1 MTNELSIKDLN
12 IFLEIIIQG
21 TNEQSIE
28 SFEHYV
34 NVVGGFHVSFNN
46 RYGNFTI
53 YRGQKEDRS
62 LLPSIARG
70 SLPTKEV
77 LIKEENIFNEFK
89 RLSYPHLDLNF
100 NHNDDWSMLALAQH
114 HRLPTRLLDWT
125 ANPLAALWF
134 ACIEEK
140 EEKDKSNRIVWA
152 FLIRKDDIANNTLT
166 PFEQEKTKVF
176 RPNHITKRITSQNG
190 WFTVHKF
197 GEDEIIPLDE
207 QFEGRF
213 IRYLIP
219 ENQRFNILNKLDAM
233 GINNYSLFPDLEGLS
248 HYLEWK
254 NKNLSDNLRTIT
266 SLYEKLS
273 SRENIK

>member
-1 MTNELSIKDLN
+1 M
-12 IFLEIIIQG
+12 

-28 SFEHYV
+28 DFKFFFKEIIKGTNEQLLESFEDYV
-34 NVVGGFHVSFNN
+34 KEICHIHLALNIHFGD
-46 RYGNFTI
+46 FTI
-53 YRGQKEDRS
+53 YRGQKEDKP
-62 LLPSIARG
+62 LLPSIARDG
-70 SLPTKEV
+70 LPTKEV
-77 LIKEENIFNEFK
+77 IKKEINIFEEFR
-89 RLSYPHLDLNF
+89 RLSYPHLDSRINPD
-100 NHNDDWSMLALAQH
+100 DDWSMLALAQH

-140 EEKDKSNRIVWA
+140 EQGDNSDRIVWM
-152 FLIRKDDIANNTLT
+152 FVIKEHDIIMNIKS
-166 PFEQEKTKVF
+166 PFNQEKTKVF

-197 GEDEIIPLDE
+197 DEDKIIPLDI
-207 QFEGRF
+207 QFDGRF
-213 IRYLIP
+213 VRYLIP

-254 NKNLSDNLRTIT
+254 NKKFSINLRTIT
-266 SLYEKLS
+266 RLKE
-273 SRENIK
+273 EI